1 MSTNSL
7 MPRFHYVVKNSKGQM
22 LASCPSTFAYIW
34 SNKGANHFVSADVAQ
49 RKIDAANSPKI
60 VGKQKWV
67 RPDYPD
73 MSDAYVAYVD

>member
-22 LASCPSTFAYIW
+22 LAAGDFDYYWDNT
-34 SNKGANHFVSADVAQ
+34 KGNTFVSADVAQ
-49 RKIDAANSPKI
+49 RKIDAANSSKVKI